1 MVIERP
7 TAEMCLACRGAKL
20 LCGKPRCPILTKAEG
35 FAKNAGALL
44 NSDLIQGSS
53 PPGVF
58 VGRFGYPK
66 VFIGPMVPAIFG
78 ETALLDTPELWKGK
92 SIEEIVNY
100 RYSLVRGCLRADIFD
115 AQTGSRLVDTL
126 QEVAMSVKPT
136 DSELSLFK
144 KPVNRISFSEN
155 SQPFGPSAPMKEF
168 KPSGNISVD
177 QRIEKAYYDRD
188 LKAADAI
195 FSLYR
200 NGVLFSK
207 LEKTFSMGIF
217 GEKKRRKLVPTRWSI
232 TAVDSTLS
240 LRLIEEIKDYETIDE
255 FRVFATTNL
264 DNVYVA
270 ILTPEKWK
278 FEWIEAW
285 HSGTAWNK
293 FGTRPEM
300 IGDFE
305 GYYGRKTY
313 AKPGGCYYSTR
324 FAVSEYLAGIRRQSG
339 AIMLREI
346 HPGYILPV
354 GVWNVRESI
363 RALLT
368 CSHRSFDT
376 IGGALDYACSNFE
389 ISKVH
394 WLENSEL
401 LKQLI
406 QQKRITDFN

>member
-1 MVIERP
+1 MSSIPWFAPSFIHPEWRTKLVIERP

-20 LCGKPRCPILTKAEG
+20 LCGKPKCPILTKVEG
-35 FAKNAGALL
+35 FAKNAKAFLS
-44 NSDLIQGSS
+44 SDIIQGST

-66 VFIGPMVPAIFG
+66 VFIGPMVPSLYGDTGF
-78 ETALLDTPELWKGK
+78 LDTPELWKGK
-92 SIEEIVNY
+92 TIEEIVDY
-100 RYSLVRGCLRADIFD
+100 RYSLVRGCLRANVSD
-115 AQTGSRLVDTL
+115 AQTGTRLLGTL
-126 QEVAMSVKPT
+126 QELAMSTKST
-136 DSELSLFK
+136 DSELLLSK
-144 KPVNRISFSEN
+144 RPVNRVSFSEN
-155 SQPFGPSAPMKEF
+155 SQPFGPSAPMKAF
-168 KPSGNISVD
+168 KAPGNISVD
-177 QRIEKAYYDRD
+177 QRMEKAYYDGD

-200 NGVLFSK
+200 DGVIFSK
-207 LEKTFSMGIF
+207 LEKAFSVGVF
-217 GEKKRRKLVPTRWSI
+217 GERKRRKLVPTRWSI

-240 LRLIEEIKDYETIDE
+240 LRLIEEIKDYQSIDE
-255 FRVFATTNL
+255 FRVFTLTNL

-293 FGTRPEM
+293 FGSKPEM

-305 GYYGRKTY
+305 GYFGRKTY

-324 FAVSEYLAGIRRQSG
+324 FAVSEYLSYVKRQSG

-363 RALLT
+363 RTLLAYKYQ
-368 CSHRSFDT
+368 RFDT
-376 IGGALDYACSNFE
+376 IGQALDFACTNFK
-389 ISKVH
+389 ISKKN
-394 WLENSEL
+394 W
-401 LKQLI
+401 
-406 QQKRITDFN
+406 